1 MAVADVNAAR
11 LRELLHYDPDTGIF
25 TRKVRTS
32 HRINV
37 GDVAGTRRP
46 DGYLKISVID
56 TSCLAHR
63 LAWLYMTGEWP
74 KHQVDHI
81 NGVRHDNRFV
91 NLRDVTPTHN
101 QQNQRV
107 AHIRNKSCGLLG
119 VTLTK
124 GNTWQAQISV
134 NGRHKHIGT
143 YPTPQEAS
151 EAYLTAKRKLH
162 AGCRI

>member
-1 MAVADVNAAR
+1 MATADVTAAR

-37 GDVAGTRRP
+37 GDKAGSLRP
-46 DGYLKISVID
+46 DGYLKISLHHKAFL
-56 TSCLAHR
+56 SHR

-74 KHQVDHI
+74 EHQIDHI
-81 NGVRHDNRFV
+81 NGVRTDNRFV

-107 AHIRNKSCGLLG
+107 AHVRNKSCGLLG
-119 VTLTK
+119 VTLARNNK
-124 GNTWQAQISV
+124 WQAQICV
-134 NGRHKHIGT
+134 NKRQTFIGLFD
-143 YPTPQEAS
+143 TPQEAS
-151 EAYLTAKRKLH
+151 EAYLTAKRKMH